1 LVAVCG
7 CLRKMATSVKTAQ
20 GWGLPTHGNP
30 P

>member
-1 LVAVCG
+1 VVVCG

-20 GWGLPTHGNP
+20 DWGLPTHGNP